1 MITPRV
7 PLHLSHS
14 PTPSI
19 SAFAF
24 LASLEAGVRG
34 ILLSVMPLAIYR
46 EVGDAALVSRLYF
59 MVGIVSLIAGLL
71 VPWGTRFV
79 PRRWMMTFGASLYV
93 AGAGLA
99 LVGGPTG
106 LQLALMSNAVATIT
120 LWVCLNA

>member
-59 MVGIVSLIAGLL
+59 MVGIVSLIAGL
-71 VPWGTRFV
+71 WSCGATSSRAR
-79 PRRWMMTFGASLYV
+79 PRTAS
-93 AGAGLA
+93 AA
-99 LVGGPTG
+99 
-106 LQLALMSNAVATIT
+106 
-120 LWVCLNA
+120 